1 MVKSGLDLDHL
12 QHEHDHA
19 HEQRHSC
26 WSHSRSVS
34 TDRKR
39 YITGFLKLNSGHV
52 CNIVGACLHLG
63 KLWHV
68 PVFKSFP
75 YSLDN
80 ARRERLQG

>member
-1 MVKSGLDLDHL
+1 MVKSGLDLDHW

-39 YITGFLKLNSGHV
+39 YITGFLMLKSGHV
-52 CNIVGACLHLG
+52 CNIVGACLH
-63 KLWHV
+63 
-68 PVFKSFP
+68 
-75 YSLDN
+75 
-80 ARRERLQG
+80 ARQPLACPCFLILPIFS